1 MVLLDLIVTLLVV
14 GVREMDR
21 KDFLLVMV
29 SKAEYKPLT
38 PVQLQKSLFLISKNL
53 TGMPDPFYSFEA
65 YHYGPFDIEIY
76 TDADSLEEEGLLIS
90 RQSNTGRWKETA
102 ITPNGLKNAKA
113 LESELPE
120 PAAKYV
126 REIVQWVQ
134 LLSFSDLVKAIYN
147 LYPEYRENSVF
158 QG

>member
-1 MVLLDLIVTLLVV
+1 ME
-14 GVREMDR
+14 RQ
-21 KDFLLVMV
+21 DFLLMAVAA
-29 SKAEYKPLT
+29 AEGKPLT
-38 PVQLQKSLFLISKNL
+38 PVQLQKSLFMISKNL
-53 TGMPDPFYSFEA
+53 KGIPDPFYTFEP

-76 TDADSLEEEGLLIS
+76 SDANSLEDEGWVVSI
-90 RQSNTGRWKETA
+90 QSNRGRWKETA
-102 ITPNGLKNAKA
+102 ITPNGLKKA
-113 LESELPE
+113 ETLVKELSE

-134 LLSFSDLVKAIYN
+134 SLSFSDLVKEIYR